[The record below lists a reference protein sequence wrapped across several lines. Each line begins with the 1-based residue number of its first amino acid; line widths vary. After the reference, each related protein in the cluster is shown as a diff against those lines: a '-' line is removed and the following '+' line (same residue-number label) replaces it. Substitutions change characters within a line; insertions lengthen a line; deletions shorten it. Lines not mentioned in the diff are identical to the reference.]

1 MRASVS
7 DRGAVSQ
14 RVNGCGNGTRPVPAR
29 IYCYREREKI
39 MDRPRLATVWLGG
52 CSGCHMSFLD
62 LDEFL
67 LELAQKVDLVFSP
80 ILDVKEYPAGVDLCL
95 VEGAVCN
102 EEHVEMVHKI
112 RERNR
117 H

>member
-1 MRASVS
+1 MHLLRQMRAGVS
-7 DRGAVSQ
+7 DRRAVPQ
-14 RVNGCGNGTRPVPAR
+14 RHDRCGNGTRSLPPR
-29 IYCYREREKI
+29 IYCHRAREKI

-95 VEGAVCN
+95 V
-102 EEHVEMVHKI
+102 
-112 RERNR
+112 
-117 H
+117 